1 MITKVQKWGNSLAL
15 RIPKTFTNETHL
27 NEGSEVDIS
36 VNGNKIII
44 NVLKNRYNLEDLLS
58 NINVYNI
65 HNEISTS
72 TPLGNEIW

>member
-15 RIPKTFTNETHL
+15 RIPKTFTNETHI
-27 NEGSEVDIS
+27 NEGSEVDIT